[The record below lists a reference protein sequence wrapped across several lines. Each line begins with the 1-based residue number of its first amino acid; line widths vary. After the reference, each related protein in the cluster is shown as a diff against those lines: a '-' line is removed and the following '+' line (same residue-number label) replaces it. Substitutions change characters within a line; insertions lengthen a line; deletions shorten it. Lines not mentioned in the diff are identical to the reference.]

1 MLIYRHELIQLG
13 QQKNGQA
20 DMDRYGAHKIGSC
33 SFCPDDGKS
42 LAAFAQSGLVLVRAN
57 MDPSGHNSIKKFL
70 EIVENAVTNND
81 AVMKNEAS
89 PMQQCRL
96 SQPSPE
102 KAFVSPSFSRPV
114 SVF

>member
-1 MLIYRHELIQLG
+1 MLIYMHELIQLG

-33 SFCPDDGKS
+33 SFCADDSKS

-57 MDPSGHNSIKKFL
+57 MDPSGHNPIKKFL

-89 PMQQCRL
+89 PMQQCKIIPAK
-96 SQPSPE
+96 S
-102 KAFVSPSFSRPV
+102 
-114 SVF
+114 

>member
-1 MLIYRHELIQLG
+1 
-13 QQKNGQA
+13 
-20 DMDRYGAHKIGSC
+20 MDESPALPHQICHTG
-33 SFCPDDGKS
+33 CPDDSKS

-89 PMQQCRL
+89 PMQQCKIIPAK
-96 SQPSPE
+96 S
-102 KAFVSPSFSRPV
+102 
-114 SVF
+114 